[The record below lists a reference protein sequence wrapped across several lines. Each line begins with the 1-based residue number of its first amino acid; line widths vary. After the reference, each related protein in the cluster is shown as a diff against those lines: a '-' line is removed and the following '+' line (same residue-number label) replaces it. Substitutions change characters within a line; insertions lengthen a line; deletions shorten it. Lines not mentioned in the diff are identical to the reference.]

1 MNIIVCW
8 KNSKPFKI
16 NIDPKKKIK
25 ELKREIAEHFKWNDT
40 SFNILNKN
48 EIIDGSKDS
57 ETIESCKIG
66 RMIRLPVNY
75 NPGDL
80 YYYLFIILKYY

>member
-1 MNIIVCW
+1 MEKFKTFQN
-8 KNSKPFKI
+8 KYRSKKTS
-16 NIDPKKKIK
+16 
-25 ELKREIAEHFKWNDT
+25 FKWNDIE
-40 SFNILNKN
+40 FNILNKN

-57 ETIESCKIG
+57 ETIESCNIG

-80 YYYLFIILKYY
+80 YNYLFIILNDY